1 MGARRSKRL
10 AGLTV
15 FGIVLALSAA
25 VATASVVVIIYTNDF
40 NSGGRAHQLT
50 SMSNHHCKKG
60 VKSGALKINVGHS
73 PNVCNYLLPVR
84 ADSAKSNL
92 DVQADFKLGKQ
103 TNAKLRKSARFGF
116 RMRANGQKKY
126 YEIRVFPKKH
136 KYVLRRSPEGK
147 KFPVKGT
154 SKHINPVGRF
164 TTVQMRT
171 FGHKVIVYFQG
182 KKTIEVNDPDPGDL
196 PGGQLQVFAGAR
208 RHSNDHDA
216 IFQLE
221 NLRVAVKKP

>member
-15 FGIVLALSAA
+15 FGAMFALIAT

-40 NSGGRAHQLT
+40 DSGGRAHQLS
-50 SMSNHHCKKG
+50 SMSNHHCNKG
-60 VKSGALKINVGHS
+60 VKSGALKIDVGRT
-73 PNVCNYLLPVR
+73 PNTCNYLLPVR

-92 DVQADFKLGKQ
+92 DVQADFKLGKE
-103 TNAKLRKSARFGF
+103 TNAELRKSARFGF

-147 KFPVKGT
+147 NFPVKGK

-182 KKTIEVNDPDPGDL
+182 KKTIEVNDPDPSDL

-208 RHSNDHDA
+208 RHSNKHDA